1 MEGKLSD
8 TLATIDLEE
17 ENLETELRNMMKKQ
31 KKDKDELEY
40 VGLIEASIRYKQD
53 IRTIEVC
60 F

>member
-1 MEGKLSD
+1 MEGKLQE

-40 VGLIEASIRYKQD
+40 VGLIKDAIAYRVYIKNF
-53 IRTIEVC
+53 EV
-60 F
+60 